1 MLMWS
6 ATWPQEVRAL
16 ARDFFTTE
24 KNDGQGYVH
33 LNIGSHELQANHNI
47 CQKIEVLLQSDIVGG
62 TNAEY
67 LNTGNIWIA
76 DFYKSGKLGSYYLF

>member
-6 ATWPQEVRAL
+6 ATWPKEVRAL

-24 KNDGQGYVH
+24 KNDGEGYVH

-47 CQKIEVLLQSDIVGG
+47 CQKIEVGG
-62 TNAEY
+62 R
-67 LNTGNIWIA
+67 
-76 DFYKSGKLGSYYLF
+76 GSFKGAIH